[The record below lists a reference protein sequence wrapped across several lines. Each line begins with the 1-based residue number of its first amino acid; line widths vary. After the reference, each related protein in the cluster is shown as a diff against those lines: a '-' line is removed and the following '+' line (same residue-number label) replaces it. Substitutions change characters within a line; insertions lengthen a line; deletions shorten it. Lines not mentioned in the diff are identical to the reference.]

1 MKNVLKIKKN
11 VNQPYLEYGIVLEE
25 GDNPLIETE
34 TGSYK
39 ASIAASCFMRPGK
52 DDTVLV
58 SLDDDTACCYI
69 LAVLVRNSRDFPEN
83 DLYFKGNVNLH
94 AEGGTLSLSA
104 SEGVSVAT
112 DRMSIAAREGEVA
125 FGELTV
131 SGSALST
138 EIGTI
143 RTVAGKVE
151 HIFQR
156 FTERLIDAF
165 RFVKDH
171 EEVQTGSTRYV
182 VETNLSMHSKN
193 AMHTAEEL
201 VSINAEQINL
211 C

>member
-1 MKNVLKIKKN
+1 MKNVLKIRKN
-11 VNQPYLEYGIVLEE
+11 ENQPYLEYGTVMEE
-25 GDNPLIETE
+25 GENPVVETDA
-34 TGSYK
+34 GSYK
-39 ASIAASCFMRPGK
+39 ASIAASCFMRPCK
-52 DDTVLV
+52 DDSVLV
-58 SLDDDTACCYI
+58 SLDGDGACYI
-69 LAVLVRNSRDFPEN
+69 LAVLLRNSRGEIEN

-104 SEGVSVAT
+104 SEGVSVAS
-112 DRMSIAAREGEVA
+112 DRMSIAAREGEMA
-125 FGELTV
+125 FGEFTV
-131 SGSALST
+131 TGSSLST
-138 EIGTI
+138 EIGAI

-156 FTERLIDAF
+156 LTERLIDAF

>member
-1 MKNVLKIKKN
+1 MKNVLKIRKN
-11 VNQPYLEYGIVLEE
+11 ENQPYLEYGNVLQN
-25 GDNPLIETE
+25 GKNPVVETE
-34 TGSYK
+34 SGAYN
-39 ASIAASCFMRPGK
+39 AVIAASCVMRPGEN
-52 DDTVLV
+52 DTVLV
-58 SLDDDTACCYI
+58 SLDSDGACYI
-69 LAVLVRNSRDFPEN
+69 LAVLVRNSQDVPEN

-104 SEGVSVAT
+104 SEGVSLAS

-125 FGELTV
+125 FGEFAIT
-131 SGSALST
+131 GSALST
-138 EIGTI
+138 EIGVI

-182 VETNLSMHSKN
+182 VETNLTMHSKN